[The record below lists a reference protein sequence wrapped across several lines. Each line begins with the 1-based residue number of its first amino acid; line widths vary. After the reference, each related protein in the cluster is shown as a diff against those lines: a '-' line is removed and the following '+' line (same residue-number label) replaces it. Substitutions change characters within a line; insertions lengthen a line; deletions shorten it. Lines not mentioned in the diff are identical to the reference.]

1 MYDWAHSLDGGLI
14 KEQIAS
20 GFRHRVVCN
29 VQVRTE
35 YVFVYV
41 CIVCTCIVHTDT
53 YL

>member
-1 MYDWAHSLDGGLI
+1 MYDWAHSLDGGLRN
-14 KEQIAS
+14 KSQTC
-20 GFRHRVVCN
+20 HRVVCN